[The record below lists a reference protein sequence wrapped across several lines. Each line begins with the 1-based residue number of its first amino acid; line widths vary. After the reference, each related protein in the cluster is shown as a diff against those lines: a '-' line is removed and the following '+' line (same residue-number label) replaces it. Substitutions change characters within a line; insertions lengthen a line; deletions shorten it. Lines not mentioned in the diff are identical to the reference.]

1 MGLFDNLKEKFSGS
15 KNMQPIQRE
24 DPYEKARLC
33 EQIVDLVNKIKR
45 INSFDSSIWNLANA
59 SVEGL
64 KRRSLEE
71 LTNIKFNL
79 ESRLS
84 ELQAQ
89 SQRPNS
95 SMQAAEAS
103 KWTGRPTQDMSNR
116 DLGRFQEGDDG
127 RY

>member
-24 DPYEKARLC
+24 DSYEKARLC

-71 LTNIKFNL
+71 LTNIKFSL

-95 SMQAAEAS
+95 SMQAAEAA
-103 KWTGRPTQDMSNR
+103 KWTGRPAPGQSEN
-116 DLGRFQEGDDG
+116 DLGRSQEYDD
-127 RY
+127 RR